1 MSTVFDSQGGNNE
14 SVDVAR
20 QTDAPGDVIDDL
32 ETARIKI
39 AQLEY
44 ALQSRIVIEQ
54 AKGILAERLGI
65 DVDAAFDIL
74 RYAARSHRTKLHEV
88 AQRVIRERT
97 TPAPVVVA
105 IARGE
110 RARAAWMRERIE
122 AQRARMAELEVQIR
136 AQIRLAEQK
145 RTRDR

>member
-1 MSTVFDSQGGNNE
+1 MFDLREEGNSE
-14 SVDVAR
+14 LVDTTK
-20 QTDAPGDVIDDL
+20 QTDAPSEVVDDL

-39 AQLEY
+39 AQLEH

-65 DVDAAFDIL
+65 DVDAAFDVL
-74 RYAARSHRTKLHEV
+74 RYAARSHRTKLHKV

-122 AQRARMAELEVQIR
+122 AQRARMAELELQIR
-136 AQIRLAEQK
+136 NQVTLAEQK
-145 RTRDR
+145 RTQGR